1 MPSLNNNQMASIL
14 NDAIAMSTGA
24 QAVGTLDLQGIIDA
38 GNDPTVIGA
47 KDQFCKAL
55 NVVMVGR
62 WYTDSSYRSQF
73 QDLFYQDAQDY
84 GAILAQITVEIPEAQ
99 ESHAWQDFGQGVGQV
114 STVGTY
120 SVMVPVVHEQL
131 YGLSNSWEIAITIT
145 DEQFDQAFHNADE
158 LANFVS
164 RIYMA
169 IDNGIVVQ
177 LERMS
182 ENNRNNFIA
191 EKFAYAAS
199 LGATGIH
206 VVDVIDQ
213 WATHSGA
220 TSNIS
225 VEDFRNN
232 PDALKWFSMQLK
244 LYSDYFTRMNTL
256 FNTAGYKR
264 FTPKDRQVI
273 QVLSLFE
280 ADILANVDSDT
291 YHKEIVELPGHQSV
305 PFWQGCNSLAFDDVS
320 HIDVE
325 IGSDGTAVD
334 EEGIVACIIDKW
346 ACMHTIWKR
355 RTAVKVFEPEAL
367 RNVYNQFRESYTNN
381 LTMQGVV
388 FQLKDWTAPTP

>member
-24 QAVGTLDLQGIIDA
+24 QSVGTLDLQGIIDA

-120 SVMVPVVHEQL
+120 SVMVPVVHE
-131 YGLSNSWEIAITIT
+131 
-145 DEQFDQAFHNADE
+145 H
-158 LANFVS
+158 ANFVS

-199 LGATGIH
+199 IGATGIH